1 MGKKSPVKILKGLE
15 VQIFKITGM
24 FYCKRPVAL
33 VIKQSYWPLLK
44 LLFYKSQPGLLL
56 FYYCILFSQ
65 VNISLKPFLSQF
77 YATRYHV
84 EFSIT

>member
-33 VIKQSYWPLLK
+33 VIKQSY
-44 LLFYKSQPGLLL
+44 
-56 FYYCILFSQ
+56 
-65 VNISLKPFLSQF
+65 
-77 YATRYHV
+77 
-84 EFSIT
+84 